1 MSEENVA
8 LQIAQPWIKFGTDAA
23 GADPVGARGLTHP
36 RAYGTFTRVLG
47 RYVREQGATT
57 LEEALRKMSSAVA
70 TRLHIKNRGL
80 LKEGFLADVVV
91 FDPETVGD
99 NATYEAPHQVSTG
112 MHEVFVNGVAVIANG
127 QHTGALPGRP
137 VRGPGWTGWRR

>member
-1 MSEENVA
+1 
-8 LQIAQPWIKFGTDAA
+8 
-23 GADPVGARGLTHP
+23 
-36 RAYGTFTRVLG
+36 
-47 RYVREQGATT
+47 
-57 LEEALRKMSSAVA
+57 MSSAVA

-112 MHEVFVNGVAVIANG
+112 MHEVFVSGVAVIANG
-127 QHTGALPGRP
+127 QRTSALPGRP

>member
-1 MSEENVA
+1 M
-8 LQIAQPWIKFGTDAA
+8 QIGQPWIKFGTDA
-23 GADPVGARGLTHP
+23 GGIDPETAQGLAHP

-47 RYVREQGATT
+47 KYVREERATT
-57 LEEALRKMSSAVA
+57 LEEAVRKMSSAVA

-99 NATYEAPHQVSTG
+99 HATYDEPHQVSTG
-112 MHEVFVNGVAVIANG
+112 MEYVFVNGIAVVSEG
-127 QHTGALPGRP
+127 RHTNAMPGRP
-137 VRGPGWTGWRR
+137 VHGPGWTGWVR